1 MKQLAEPLNRLLF
14 CLIVSLSPSWLAALE
29 ISQGSA
35 LLPLTATLPT
45 PYRVFNSSDGLPQN
59 TVYALAHGL
68 WVGAS
73 AGPYRCDLAICERA
87 AASSGLGSTVWQGLP
102 ENHLYRLMQ
111 SDAQRGPL
119 LIGTA
124 SSGIARP
131 DPGRWWNF
139 HERHAPLL
147 RMGGEEFLLPLP
159 IACDDDETRAVHA
172 VLNAIS
178 SAPFNIDGVAL
189 KVSGSHGALRHSF
202 NPSGPTPMPLGDILR
217 VVDQAPYRAKAAGRN
232 CGMLGAPADASVT
245 GSEVG
250 NVAWRLLRPI
260 S

>member
-1 MKQLAEPLNRLLF
+1 VQ
-14 CLIVSLSPSWLAALE
+14 
-29 ISQGSA
+29 
-35 LLPLTATLPT
+35 
-45 PYRVFNSSDGLPQN
+45 
-59 TVYALAHGL
+59 
-68 WVGAS
+68 
-73 AGPYRCDLAICERA
+73 
-87 AASSGLGSTVWQGLP
+87 
-102 ENHLYRLMQ
+102 
-111 SDAQRGPL
+111 
-119 LIGTA
+119 
-124 SSGIARP
+124 
-131 DPGRWWNF
+131 
-139 HERHAPLL
+139 
-147 RMGGEEFLLPLP
+147 
-159 IACDDDETRAVHA
+159 A

-217 VVDQAPYRAKAAGRN
+217 VVDQALYRAKASGRN